1 MSTVKSHFLCK
12 ETFLS
17 FSQGMSLEISRQ
29 SSSLSLLESV
39 E

>member
-12 ETFLS
+12 EAFLS
-17 FSQGMSLEISRQ
+17 FSQGISLEISRQ
-29 SSSLSLLESV
+29 SSKLSILESV